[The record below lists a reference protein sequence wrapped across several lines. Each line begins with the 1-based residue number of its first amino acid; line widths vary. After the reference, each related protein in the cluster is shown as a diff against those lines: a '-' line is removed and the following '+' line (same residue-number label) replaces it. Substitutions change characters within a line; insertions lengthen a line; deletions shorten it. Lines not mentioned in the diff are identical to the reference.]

1 MIKMLKQKTPLR
13 AKTGLKTYKPL
24 QAKTGLKAKQSLRDS
39 YAAKIKSGEKS
50 KPKVSN
56 KVYKPKHKYFSV
68 LQPDLTVCYVTGYT
82 KASGA
87 DIHVHHVFGGANKAK
102 SEKYGFLIGLRADWH
117 DMADYG
123 IHFDREFELR
133 IKRLCQDIWLE
144 IYGTKEEFIAEFG
157 KWW

>member
-1 MIKMLKQKTPLR
+1 MLKRTPLKTKTPLR
-13 AKTGLKTYKPL
+13 AKTSLR
-24 QAKTGLKAKQSLRDS
+24 AKQSLRDS
-39 YAAKIKSGEKS
+39 YAAKVKAGVK
-50 KPKVSN
+50 KPTKSN
-56 KVYKPKHKYFSV
+56 KVYKPKYKYFSV

-133 IKRLCQDIWLE
+133 IKRECQDIWLA